1 MVGDNNLLVL
11 DTLYPNI
18 FYFSQSA
25 SLLPP
30 HCDLDDGDD
39 DGGRGLTTDNGLP
52 IIHGQENQRGG
63 LNDGDMKKVATVPS
77 DTPKEEDEQLRPGY
91 SDSKQEDR
99 QAKIDQ
105 DARGKDKRDASLVK
119 GLLKQG
125 GTETRDLPKNK
136 WERYGSPL
144 LKLVLIFA
152 ASGYILYHLKYLVP
166 TKRYSIPGMK
176 RIPQF
181 EDNVLE
187 KMRQHRRRPSSPRAD
202 PPRTESEPMGEL

>member
-105 DARGKDKRDASLVK
+105 DCSWQEEKRCVTS
-119 GLLKQG
+119 QG
-125 GTETRDLPKNK
+125 AVETG
-136 WERYGSPL
+136 W
-144 LKLVLIFA
+144 
-152 ASGYILYHLKYLVP
+152 H
-166 TKRYSIPGMK
+166 
-176 RIPQF
+176 
-181 EDNVLE
+181 
-187 KMRQHRRRPSSPRAD
+187 
-202 PPRTESEPMGEL
+202 